1 MNKTDKENNN
11 LEHIWLKWF
20 NKESSF
26 DTTFD
31 LYSTLK
37 PSSINEQ
44 VESIWNKLSN
54 IYLITCSPFKIDDW
68 KNIKDIYDILK
79 RYEDKAEWRTLELL
93 IWEYNDEAMNDVYVK
108 TEELKK
114 QYEWQWI
121 EIRDP
126 KKYMYM
132 IGYYWWT
139 SWRTIQE
146 IIKVFKQK
154 FPNKI
159 KNITPD
165 NLNKE

>member
-1 MNKTDKENNN
+1 MNNPDKENN
-11 LEHIWLKWF
+11 IKWF

-79 RYEDKAEWRTLELL
+79 RYEDKADQR
-93 IWEYNDEAMNDVYVK
+93 A
-108 TEELKK
+108 
-114 QYEWQWI
+114 
-121 EIRDP
+121 
-126 KKYMYM
+126 
-132 IGYYWWT
+132 G
-139 SWRTIQE
+139 
-146 IIKVFKQK
+146 
-154 FPNKI
+154 
-159 KNITPD
+159 
-165 NLNKE
+165 